1 MSQSVF
7 NLSSITYLPNN
18 KQLLVFRDGLFLDT
32 GVGYSET
39 TGNQITLSSP
49 ANTGVKIKVLK
60 IDNLRTNQE
69 RLNPGVTDTVNTGF
83 DLAQESL
90 LVFKNGTLLP
100 KTFYS
105 IVSNRTYILSSTLNN
120 LDIVSNVSLEGN
132 LREELL
138 VTNPQ
143 DLFFFQNIN
152 FYAKGIL
159 VFVNGKLT
167 SDFQILNNKT
177 IKLNSTFDPNNIS
190 VTIPFITVIQPNVD
204 LINLPGNKPTLAIV
218 NELEDLYIGK
228 ETQIIN
234 LDNQKNI
241 SLKSIDYTP
250 NTNNLLIF
258 KDGILQEK
266 STYVESSNKNI
277 VFNQNQSLLQKLQF
291 LTLSVKKLIPRDEF
305 LINNLSQIFLNLN
318 LPINITG
325 ADCLFFKNGL
335 LQTLGVDYIITS
347 PTQIQFINPLT
358 NGDKITAFYLQDK
371 LTFSRVDS
379 IYSSSIISVPTYLQN
394 GIQLLIFANGKLLN
408 SGVDYIESS
417 PTQIEFDPTN
427 IPQGSNISVI
437 RLQVSNLTQLIGP
450 IRNITA
456 GGCISD
462 NISTPIEQSIDV
474 TFIADNFII
483 PLGNPVIIEW
493 DAKNTSSVAIE
504 NFGFME
510 PSGKL
515 TDFPL
520 STTTYK
526 ITAQNVYETV
536 TKSITVTVVD
546 DPSGFFTGALAPLS
560 VNDPNIDI
568 LSPSVV
574 SIAPGDNVLIQYNIT
589 NSISAYIQNGN
600 TNEITPINLGLDQFE
615 VSPLDTTIYTLS
627 ATDGTKTTTK
637 TVVVQVDPLPGI
649 SFTADSTTITEGQSV
664 NLQWNLVNTDTFE
677 LLENGNNILNNNNY
691 IGSQLVNPLSNTTY
705 ELKAY
710 NQYGQNTS
718 TVLIN
723 VLEVPEPITPVIPTI
738 NFFNS
743 NKNLVEVGDT
753 VKLSWNT
760 SNASTVILDNIGNVG
775 LNGQV
780 DFKIKNENSLIKLK
794 IISPTGNIDEQTLE
808 IKALKR
814 PEINYLKVNI
824 AGNAVESN
832 TPFYIEW
839 STSHSK
845 NTSITNVG
853 NVPPTGRKKISLTQ
867 NQTFTIICSNGISQ
881 KTQTLQIFVKPKIN
895 IFLSDKTTIKKG
907 ETVSFAW
914 QTVGSNTVSLTDK
927 GIVSSSGSTSIKP
940 DVTKE
945 YILTSTNNYGQT
957 IRKILITVVNES

>member
-83 DLAQESL
+83 DLTQESL

-132 LREELL
+132 LREEVL

-291 LTLSVKKLIPRDEF
+291 LTLSVKELIPRDEF

-325 ADCLFFKNGL
+325 SDCLFFKNGL
-335 LQTLGVDYIITS
+335 LQTLSVDYIITS

-358 NGDKITAFYLQDK
+358 NGDKITAFYLQNK

-408 SGVDYIESS
+408 PGVDYIESS
-417 PTQIEFDPTN
+417 PTQVEFDPTN

-493 DAKNTSSVAIE
+493 DTKNTNSVVIE

-510 PSGKL
+510 SSGKL

-546 DPSGFFTGALAPLS
+546 DPSGFFTGTLAPLS
-560 VNDPNIDI
+560 VNDPNVDI

-710 NQYGQNTS
+710 NQYGQNAS
-718 TVLIN
+718 IISIN
-723 VLEVPEPITPVIPTI
+723 VLEIPEPIVPIIPTI

-743 NKNLVEVGDT
+743 NKNLVEIGDT

-760 SNASTVILDNIGNVG
+760 SNATTVILDNIGNVG
-775 LNGQV
+775 LNGQA
-780 DFKIKNENSLIKLK
+780 DFKIKNENNLIKLK

-867 NQTFTIICSNGISQ
+867 NQTFTITCSNGISQ

-914 QTVGSNTVSLTDK
+914 QTVGSSTVSLTDK
-927 GIVSSSGSTSIKP
+927 GVVSSSGSTSIKP